1 MSVGYAEMNDLLNN
15 FNTNGVGGQPPLA
28 AGSVDGTVNQDD
40 VGMVV
45 TYPSGNQVAF
55 YIGKANKVS
64 FNGGM
69 MWVEYGAETY
79 VFDPSAP
86 GSSLSQINA
95 NGGAGTTEPYFLS
108 MDANTLMWFYTGLAN
123 RQSFNSAKPVPAPV
137 TFPAGSSPPQQVTTQ
152 PAVSPS
158 VTPKVKVKTP
168 SPINTSTSKMR
179 PFANWDGGL
188 PALLS

>member
-28 AGSVDGTVNQDD
+28 AGSFNGTVNQDD
-40 VGMVV
+40 VGVVV

-64 FNGGM
+64 FNDGM
-69 MWVEYGAETY
+69 MWVESGAETY
-79 VFDPSAP
+79 VYDPSAP

-95 NGGAGTTEPYFLS
+95 YGGAGTAEPYFLS
-108 MDANTLMWFYTGLAN
+108 MDANTLMWFYTGLTN
-123 RQSFNSAKPVPAPV
+123 PQSFKSGSPTQAPI
-137 TFPAGSSPPQQVTTQ
+137 TFGSSTPQQGTPLAVVQKQ
-152 PAVSPS
+152 PA
-158 VTPKVKVKTP
+158 PKVKVKTP